1 MVKRADAKE
10 REKEILNL
18 VVESYIR
25 ESKPI
30 SSSYLC
36 DKYRLPYSSAT
47 VRNVLETLE
56 EKGFLSHLHTSSG
69 RVPTQKGFKH
79 YVSSLKNIQVIK
91 SLPVA
96 LNTHIA
102 SMQNVAQAAN
112 VALDSLAQMSG
123 YASLIALSN
132 ATSKLF
138 LRRTRLILEQPE
150 FDDIHRL
157 KNLFFALEEKIDQLQ
172 DMLLHHLNESVEI
185 LVGDEI
191 GFVEMNDCSLIVS
204 GTIERDFSVALALL
218 GPMRMDYT
226 KASSCLYTIKN
237 KLKKTISDQ
246 V

>member
-36 DKYRLPYSSAT
+36 EKYRLPYSSAT

-69 RVPTQKGFKH
+69 RVPTQNGFKH
-79 YVSSLKNIQVIK
+79 YVESLKGIKVIK

-96 LNTHIA
+96 LHSHI
-102 SMQNVAQAAN
+102 SSICNVAQAAN
-112 VALDSLAQMSG
+112 EALDVLAEMSG

-132 ATSKLF
+132 TTSKLF
-138 LRRTRLILEQPE
+138 LRRTRFILDQPE
-150 FDDIHRL
+150 FGDIHRI
-157 KNLFFALEEKIDQLQ
+157 KNLFFALEERIDQLQ
-172 DMLLHHLNESVEI
+172 DMLLRHLNESVEI

-191 GFVEMNDCSLIVS
+191 GFEEMNDCSLIVS
-204 GTIERDFSVALALL
+204 GTIERDVTVALALL
-218 GPMRMDYT
+218 GPMRMDYI
-226 KASSCLYTIKN
+226 KASSCLYSIKN
-237 KLKKTISDQ
+237 ELKKVISDQ
-246 V
+246 L